1 MMKITNVKA
10 KDNRMSF
17 TIGGINSQYANAIRR
32 SIISAVPIIA
42 IEKVDIYNNSSIMN
56 DETLAHRLGLV
67 PLTTDLKTYNLPA
80 ECTCEGK
87 GCGKCTVILTLD
99 VKGPKTV
106 YSADLKSED
115 PKVKPVYDEMQL
127 VKLAPSQEIKLEAH
141 ARLGKGF
148 EHIKWQGGLAA
159 YDETAKG
166 TYDFIVESY
175 GQLSLK
181 ELVRAAFESFEKN
194 LEELEKAI
202 K

>member
-17 TIGGINSQYANAIRR
+17 TISGINSQYANAIRR

-56 DETLAHRLGLV
+56 DEILAHRLGLV

-80 ECTCEGK
+80 ECTCKGK

-106 YSADLKSED
+106 YSADLKPED

-127 VKLAPSQEIKLEAH
+127 VKLAPGQEIKLEAH

-159 YDETAKG
+159 YDETGKG

-175 GQLSLK
+175 GQLSLR